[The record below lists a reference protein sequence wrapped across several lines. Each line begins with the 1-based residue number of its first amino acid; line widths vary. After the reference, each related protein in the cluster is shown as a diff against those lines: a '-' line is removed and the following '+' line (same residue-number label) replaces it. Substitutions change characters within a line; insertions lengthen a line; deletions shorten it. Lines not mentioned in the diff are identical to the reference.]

1 MVENSLTHVR
11 RVRVLARGV
20 KLVAKDRPYERFGD
34 IDVWSGPTKADIRRQ
49 EQHDEIA
56 QAAQATADHL
66 LASGYRPSEGALA
79 HTQALLWRLEEHP
92 PPELMQLR
100 LRLFCG
106 HIVDLAAHPE
116 HKTIQAAFTSARDC
130 PECGVVSQVIVAALP
145 LGIRANP
152 RAQATRPIPT
162 PRVKSEV
169 EQLREEN
176 TRLRED
182 LARLRVELPG

>member
-1 MVENSLTHVR
+1 MD
-11 RVRVLARGV
+11 G
-20 KLVAKDRPYERFGD
+20 
-34 IDVWSGPTKADIRRQ
+34 WSGPTKADIRSQ
-49 EQHDEIA
+49 KQHDQIA
-56 QAAQATADHL
+56 QAARATADRL
-66 LASGYRPSEGALA
+66 LASGFPPSAGALA
-79 HTQALLWRLEEHP
+79 HTQALLRHLEEHP
-92 PPELMQLR
+92 PPELMHWR

-106 HIVDLAAHPE
+106 HLVERAAHPE

-130 PECGVVSQVIVAALP
+130 PECGAVSQVIVAALP

-176 TRLRED
+176 GRLRED
-182 LARLRVELPG
+182 LARLRVELP